1 PEVERGLT
9 EHPPLSSGECNS
21 AVQVPYSWPALQMSR
36 PATRRVSAKLPAE
49 LIFVEQHDLGESSWS
64 AVADARRAGYQWPD
78 RLAPCM
84 SRNVYAALA
93 LVPPWLNRG
102 TPAWHPTPLTLG
114 VMHS

>member
-1 PEVERGLT
+1 MNARETGR
-9 EHPPLSSGECNS
+9 SDR
-21 AVQVPYSWPALQMSR
+21 AWPS
-36 PATRRVSAKLPAE
+36 TRRIWHLSYQDTGQFIPQQ
-49 LIFVEQHDLGESSWS
+49 EQDWECPTAYPPRERTPRARTGHPDRGE
-64 AVADARRAGYQWPD
+64 AVLAARRAGYQWPD